1 MFFKSVQTGG
11 RADGA
16 RDVVPPLWQQEGK
29 QSRLGLCGGVGAAYE
44 TFLGGVQ
51 GSGRCVGLYKLTEI
65 RWRGPCENPV
75 GQGQGFEFN
84 PGFNG
89 EPVQ

>member
-1 MFFKSVQTGG
+1 M
-11 RADGA
+11 
-16 RDVVPPLWQQEGK
+16 
-29 QSRLGLCGGVGAAYE
+29 
-44 TFLGGVQ
+44 FLGGAQ
-51 GSGRCVGLYKLTEI
+51 GSGRGVGLYKLTEI

-84 PGFNG
+84 PGFDG